1 VKGSPPVDPA
11 SPVLVPGDPER
22 LAREARL
29 RTGIP
34 LDPAT
39 WEELVT
45 AGAVMGVTRAQA
57 ETIAAP
63 VAD

>member
-1 VKGSPPVDPA
+1 
-11 SPVLVPGDPER
+11 VLVPGDPER
-22 LAREARL
+22 LSREARQ
-29 RTGIP
+29 RAGIP
-34 LDPAT
+34 LDAAT

-45 AGAVMGVTRAQA
+45 AGAAMGVPRAQA